1 MWNVSICHG
10 KLQDLPEI
18 LTSKS
23 GIMAEFSKY
32 RFSRKEIDFQPNEVC
47 SDLFHI
53 KVYLTAE
60 YERNRCFSCCHH
72 FSKIF
77 DFWQHSFLI
86 TIMTEML
93 PKPRTWVRRTF
104 HISNDY
110 QYTTSD
116 FSANRRTVPLYT
128 VCSLALCYFSLIFIC
143 YFFLF
148 FWSEI

>member
-1 MWNVSICHG
+1 MWNVSICRG
-10 KLQDLPEI
+10 KLQDLLEI

-77 DFWQHSFLI
+77 DFWQHSFLTPTGAPDTFGSLSFEKDGCQALKPA
-86 TIMTEML
+86 TI
-93 PKPRTWVRRTF
+93 
-104 HISNDY
+104 I
-110 QYTTSD
+110 
-116 FSANRRTVPLYT
+116 LYFW
-128 VCSLALCYFSLIFIC
+128 LCLKNLLI
-143 YFFLF
+143 LF
-148 FWSEI
+148 EACDC

>member
-1 MWNVSICHG
+1 MCNVSICRG
-10 KLQDLPEI
+10 KLQDLLEI

-77 DFWQHSFLI
+77 DFWQHSFLSTYEAKNI
-86 TIMTEML
+86 LNYFILQNVNKMTINVCFLKNIPLVVTLTLE
-93 PKPRTWVRRTF
+93 
-104 HISNDY
+104 
-110 QYTTSD
+110 TT
-116 FSANRRTVPLYT
+116 
-128 VCSLALCYFSLIFIC
+128 
-143 YFFLF
+143 
-148 FWSEI
+148 

>member
-1 MWNVSICHG
+1 MWNVSICRG
-10 KLQDLPEI
+10 KLQDLLEI

-60 YERNRCFSCCHH
+60 YERNRCLSCCHH

-77 DFWQHSFLI
+77 DFWQHSFLS
-86 TIMTEML
+86 T
-93 PKPRTWVRRTF
+93 
-104 HISNDY
+104 
-110 QYTTSD
+110 
-116 FSANRRTVPLYT
+116 
-128 VCSLALCYFSLIFIC
+128 FSLSLRAACCAERTLKSSGSSCVWETIFSTNGMVT
-143 YFFLF
+143 FTDD
-148 FWSEI
+148 

>member
-1 MWNVSICHG
+1 MFWCCFKRFGVFLLVWNVSICRG
-10 KLQDLPEI
+10 KLQDLLEI

-72 FSKIF
+72 QLSV
-77 DFWQHSFLI
+77 LLY
-86 TIMTEML
+86 L
-93 PKPRTWVRRTF
+93 PTQK
-104 HISNDY
+104 
-110 QYTTSD
+110 
-116 FSANRRTVPLYT
+116 
-128 VCSLALCYFSLIFIC
+128 
-143 YFFLF
+143 
-148 FWSEI
+148 

>member
-1 MWNVSICHG
+1 MWNVSICRG
-10 KLQDLPEI
+10 KLQDLLEI

-47 SDLFHI
+47 SDLFDI

-86 TIMTEML
+86 LFIIL
-93 PKPRTWVRRTF
+93 LGWWRVQG
-104 HISNDY
+104 NNY
-110 QYTTSD
+110 QSGM
-116 FSANRRTVPLYT
+116 
-128 VCSLALCYFSLIFIC
+128 
-143 YFFLF
+143 
-148 FWSEI
+148 EILV

>member
-1 MWNVSICHG
+1 MWNVSICRG
-10 KLQDLPEI
+10 KLQDLLEI

-60 YERNRCFSCCHH
+60 YERNRCLSCCHH

-86 TIMTEML
+86 VQTSKEITYGKDTLINYILCILQICNL
-93 PKPRTWVRRTF
+93 PPKVR
-104 HISNDY
+104 
-110 QYTTSD
+110 
-116 FSANRRTVPLYT
+116 
-128 VCSLALCYFSLIFIC
+128 
-143 YFFLF
+143 
-148 FWSEI
+148 

>member
-1 MWNVSICHG
+1 MWNVSICRG
-10 KLQDLPEI
+10 KLRDLLEI
-18 LTSKS
+18 LSSKS

-77 DFWQHSFLI
+77 DFWQHSFLRSRY
-86 TIMTEML
+86 EMPL
-93 PKPRTWVRRTF
+93 PA
-104 HISNDY
+104 I
-110 QYTTSD
+110 
-116 FSANRRTVPLYT
+116 FSA
-128 VCSLALCYFSLIFIC
+128 IC
-143 YFFLF
+143 CLMGN
-148 FWSEI
+148 SAIVG

>member
-1 MWNVSICHG
+1 MWNVSICRG
-10 KLQDLPEI
+10 KLQDLLEI

-77 DFWQHSFLI
+77 DFWQHSFLKLI
-86 TIMTEML
+86 R
-93 PKPRTWVRRTF
+93 PWRRGGGPLRPSPTLQLNNF
-104 HISNDY
+104 
-110 QYTTSD
+110 
-116 FSANRRTVPLYT
+116 RTVKAMT
-128 VCSLALCYFSLIFIC
+128 SQFSEC
-143 YFFLF
+143 A
-148 FWSEI
+148 

>member
-1 MWNVSICHG
+1 MWNVSICRG
-10 KLQDLPEI
+10 KLQDLLEI

-60 YERNRCFSCCHH
+60 YERNQCFSCCHH

-77 DFWQHSFLI
+77 DFSQHSFLNPCY
-86 TIMTEML
+86 ML
-93 PKPRTWVRRTF
+93 SP
-104 HISNDY
+104 
-110 QYTTSD
+110 
-116 FSANRRTVPLYT
+116 
-128 VCSLALCYFSLIFIC
+128 
-143 YFFLF
+143 
-148 FWSEI
+148 

>member
-10 KLQDLPEI
+10 KLQDLLEI

-77 DFWQHSFLI
+77 DFWQHSFLNVNVWRKKLGKNSEPQVGI
-86 TIMTEML
+86 E
-93 PKPRTWVRRTF
+93 PRTLRDLVGCD
-104 HISNDY
+104 IVMLLVSSY
-110 QYTTSD
+110 
-116 FSANRRTVPLYT
+116 
-128 VCSLALCYFSLIFIC
+128 VCLSLLGCVAARCGS
-143 YFFLF
+143 
-148 FWSEI
+148 SQDPEIDPCSP